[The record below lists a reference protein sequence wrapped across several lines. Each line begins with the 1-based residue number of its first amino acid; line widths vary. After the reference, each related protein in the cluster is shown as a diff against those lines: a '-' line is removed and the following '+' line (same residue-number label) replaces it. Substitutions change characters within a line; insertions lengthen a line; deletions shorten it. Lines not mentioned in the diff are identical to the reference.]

1 MTNFIYQKSFIN
13 DKTGETIF
21 DLLEAED
28 GQVYYVE
35 PDDALNYIKVGNKE
49 EDTIE
54 SIIEWGEHTEEGYA
68 LWGWDGNEDED
79 WVIFDDEYY
88 IFMNKKYN
96 MNLEY

>member
-13 DKTGETIF
+13 DQTGETIF

-35 PDDALNYIKVGNKE
+35 SDDPLNYIKIGNKK

-54 SIIEWGEHTEEGYA
+54 SIIEWGEEREEGP
-68 LWGWDGNEDED
+68 LWWWDGNEDED
-79 WVIFDDEYY
+79 WIIFDDEYY
-88 IFMNKKYN
+88 IYLNEKYN
-96 MNLEY
+96 MNLDY